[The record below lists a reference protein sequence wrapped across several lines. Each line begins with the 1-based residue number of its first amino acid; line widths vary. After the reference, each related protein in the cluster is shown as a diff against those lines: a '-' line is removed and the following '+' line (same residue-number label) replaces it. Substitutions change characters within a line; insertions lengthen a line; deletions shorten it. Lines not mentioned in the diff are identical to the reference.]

1 VAWPLP
7 ELDVGVDDGELRP
20 DDELPDDF
28 DVPDPLLLDEPDVAE
43 PELAELELAELEL
56 AEPELELPLSDLAL
70 CVLVADDPVVVWE
83 AAEAAP
89 GRLTA
94 TTPAAAMLAAAAETV
109 ATRSRLRP
117 RSRSAM
123 AGEASRAGLLCL
135 LMPRVL
141 PRAFGWRSRFP
152 LSNL

>member
-7 ELDVGVDDGELRP
+7 ELAEGVDDGELSP

-28 DVPDPLLLDEPDVAE
+28 DEPDPLLDELGLLE
-43 PELAELELAELEL
+43 PELLLDELGLG
-56 AEPELELPLSDLAL
+56 LPVSDLARCAL
-70 CVLVADDPVVVWE
+70 AADDPVE
-83 AAEAAP
+83 ACVAADAAP

-94 TTPAAAMLAAAAETV
+94 TAPAAARLAAAAEIV

-123 AGEASRAGLLCL
+123 AGATPRDGMLCL
-135 LMPRVL
+135 FMPGVL
-141 PRAFGWRSRFP
+141 PPAFGWRSRFP

>member
-7 ELDVGVDDGELRP
+7 ELDVGVDDGELSP
-20 DDELPDDF
+20 DDELPDDV
-28 DVPDPLLLDEPDVAE
+28 D
-43 PELAELELAELEL
+43 
-56 AEPELELPLSDLAL
+56 ELELPEPVLLDGLELELPVSALAW
-70 CVLVADDPVVVWE
+70 CVLVADDPVEVWV
-83 AAEAAP
+83 AADAAP

-94 TTPAAAMLAAAAETV
+94 TAPAAARLAAAAEIV

-123 AGEASRAGLLCL
+123 ADEAPRDGVLCL
-135 LMPRVL
+135 LMPGVL
-141 PRAFGWRSRFP
+141 PPAFGWRSRLP